1 MCLSTP
7 LSTTTP
13 GEQRRFNNR
22 SRVHNIGAEEQEEWE
37 DAYVSSLQLNNET
50 GDVLSINHCR
60 DLPHFNVKVNGTQ
73 FRFLADSGSTINVLS
88 QEDFNSI
95 LPKPVLRST
104 NRTIRVYGVQSS
116 IPVVG
121 IFCADVTDGQNS
133 IKTELCVVAGKERPV
148 FGWDACKKLK
158 LLDSVNPLGTS

>member
-1 MCLSTP
+1 MNCGGNWPHIGGQNRCPARNKTCRSCNKLHHFASVCLSTP

-73 FRFLADSGSTINVLS
+73 IRFLAGSESTINALS
-88 QEDFNSI
+88 HENFNSI
-95 LPKPVLRST
+95 LPKTV
-104 NRTIRVYGVQSS
+104 
-116 IPVVG
+116 
-121 IFCADVTDGQNS
+121 
-133 IKTELCVVAGKERPV
+133 
-148 FGWDACKKLK
+148 
-158 LLDSVNPLGTS
+158 